1 MFIREDAKERAK
13 ELAVQGLSKTAIRK
27 KLEKEGMA
35 GLLDDH
41 SLESVVREG
50 HTIGHFMPAKPN
62 KVLARVV
69 GVIAVLM
76 GAGAIYLGGS
86 GRWAPGK
93 YGWAALSLGVILI
106 VKPHRANEEA
116 DD

>member
-62 KVLARVV
+62 KLR
-69 GVIAVLM
+69 L
-76 GAGAIYLGGS
+76 Y
-86 GRWAPGK
+86 RRPHK
-93 YGWAALSLGVILI
+93 T
-106 VKPHRANEEA
+106 KPMMVDRTKRS
-116 DD
+116 